1 MPAGLQ
7 FELVRNYSGVLL
19 PVVTALVPD
28 APAACSQQVFVGDS
42 IVACD
47 NEACEG
53 KSTQVLAARFQGL
66 NGPPRF
72 HLSTALRP
80 LPRPR
85 LTSLLCSLYS

>member
-1 MPAGLQ
+1 MRAGLQ
-7 FELVRNYSGVLL
+7 FELVRNYSGVLQ

-53 KSTQVLAARFQGL
+53 KSSQVLAARFQGL
-66 NGPPRF
+66 NGPPR
-72 HLSTALRP
+72 LP
-80 LPRPR
+80 LAA
-85 LTSLLCSLYS
+85 SLGPLLYYLGLA

>member
-66 NGPPRF
+66 NGPPRL

-80 LPRPR
+80 LPSPR
-85 LTSLLCSLYS
+85 LTSLLYSLYS